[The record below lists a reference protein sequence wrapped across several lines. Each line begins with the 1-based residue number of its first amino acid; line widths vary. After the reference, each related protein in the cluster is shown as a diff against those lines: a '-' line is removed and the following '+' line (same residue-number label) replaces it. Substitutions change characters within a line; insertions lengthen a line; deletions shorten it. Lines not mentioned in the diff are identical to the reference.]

1 MVLASLEGEYQGFAL
16 GIEFAIFFYS
26 PGLLVVADEGIQ
38 ASVEDLCD
46 QVIELPHSLYQ
57 LQC

>member
-1 MVLASLEGEYQGFAL
+1 MVLTSLGGEYQGFAL

-38 ASVEDLCD
+38 ASVEAICD
-46 QVIELPHSLYQ
+46 RVMVLSDSLYQ